1 MLWLATLNAALAAGS
16 TVHPPGFTEHPA
28 VDFAGVSESAD
39 VQPLDPEGKPHQ
51 VRARLL
57 ADADTVTPGGT
68 VRVGV
73 HLEQKENWHTY
84 WRSPGSVGQPTVIDW
99 DVPEGVTVGERLHP
113 APDFFEYEGII
124 SYGYEDQVLHA
135 VELQLPAEI
144 PAEGLEIKAS
154 TAWLVCEV
162 QCIPGEAELSLRLLP
177 GDGQPSATAPLFDHA
192 ATTFP
197 VDPIDVSAYAFETA
211 LSQSALRIDDEF
223 QVVVLMTPTGDAK
236 VETDA
241 SHDGFPLVTPIA
253 TPGWMVMDKK
263 LEQHDDGRI
272 QLTLDGYAIGADE
285 GLPQDEVAGG
295 LFQFEADGR
304 VVRTEIEVALPFVE
318 AGTEVLA
325 STSPLFGD
333 AATLDPTTA
342 EGGSTSATE
351 AGPAAEPPG
360 VLASLMTGQ
369 FWSMLGLAF
378 IGGILLNVMP
388 CVLPVITLKL
398 YGLVEQAG
406 ITSAERRRAGTGYT
420 AGILATF
427 GVLAGVIVV
436 VQQVFDLQAGWGF
449 QFQYPPYIIALATIV
464 FAFGLSLFGVFEI
477 PGFGETA
484 MSEASDKEGWL
495 GYFMSGLF
503 AVLLATPCSAP
514 FLGTGMGFAFSLPSV
529 LLVLFFLV
537 AGLGL
542 AFPFLLVAWV
552 PALYRYMPQ
561 PGAWMETFKQFL
573 GFTLMATTVWLVD
586 VLANQTGTDG
596 AFGMLVFL
604 TVVGL
609 GCWIF
614 GKWGGLSATWK
625 GRLGSATIASV
636 LAFGTGWQFLILETQ
651 PSQDCDNGELVA
663 TDELDFSHEVP
674 WQPFSEDRVA
684 ALDGQTIFVDFT
696 AEWCLTC
703 KVNEKNVLE
712 TEAVR
717 SAMAELGVV
726 PLKADWTNRDD
737 TITKWLKRYGKAG
750 VPFYLVI
757 PADQSREGIAL
768 PEVVTTDIV
777 IEAMK
782 EGA

>member
-1 MLWLATLNAALAAGS
+1 MLWLATLTAALAAGS
-16 TVHPPGFTEHPA
+16 TVHPPGFTEHPT
-28 VDFAGVSESAD
+28 VDLGQVPASAD
-39 VQPLDPEGKPHQ
+39 VQPLDPQGQPHQ

-57 ADADTVTPGGT
+57 ADQDSLVAGGT

-73 HLEQKENWHTY
+73 HLDQKKDWHTY
-84 WRSPGSVGQPTVIDW
+84 WRSPGAVGQPTLISW
-99 DVPEGVTVGERLHP
+99 TLPEGVSAGARLHP

-124 SYGYEDQVLHA
+124 SYGYEDQVLHF

-144 PAEGLEIKAS
+144 PAEGLEIQADA
-154 TAWLVCEV
+154 TWLVCEV
-162 QCIPGEAELSLRLLP
+162 QCIPGEASLSLTLP
-177 GDGQPSATAPLFDHA
+177 PGTGQPSAAAPLFDHA

-197 VDPIDVSAYAFETA
+197 SDPIDVTAFAFETA
-211 LSQSALRIDDEF
+211 LSQSALRADDEF
-223 QVVVLMTPTGDAK
+223 QVVVLMTPTGAGQ

-253 TPGWMVMDKK
+253 TPGWMLMDKR
-263 LEQHDDGRI
+263 LEQREDGRI
-272 QLTLDGYAIGADE
+272 QLTLDGYAIGTDE
-285 GLPQDEVAGG
+285 GLPAHESAGA
-295 LFQFEADGR
+295 LVQLMVDGQ
-304 VVRTEIEVALPFVE
+304 VVRTQIEIPLPFVE
-318 AGTEVLA
+318 PGAEILA

-333 AATLDPTTA
+333 GTPLTDAGAP
-342 EGGSTSATE
+342 TSAPVEVST
-351 AGPAAEPPG
+351 PG
-360 VLASLMTGQ
+360 VLDSLMTGQ

-378 IGGILLNVMP
+378 LGGILLNVMP

-406 ITSAERRRAGTGYT
+406 ITNAERRKAGTAYT

-484 MSEASDKEGWL
+484 MSDASDKEGWL

-561 PGAWMETFKQFL
+561 PGAWMETFKQLL

-604 TVVGL
+604 TVVGM

-625 GRLGSATIASV
+625 GRAGSATVVSV
-636 LAFGTGWQFLILETQ
+636 LALGTGWQVLILETQ
-651 PSQDCDNGELVA
+651 PSQECDDGGLVA
-663 TDELDFSHEVP
+663 TADLDFSHEIP
-674 WQPFSEDRVA
+674 WQPFTEDRVA
-684 ALDGQTIFVDFT
+684 ALQGQTIFVDFT

-717 SAMAELGVV
+717 AAMAEQGVV

-737 TITKWLKRYGKAG
+737 TITRWLKRYGKAG

-757 PADQSREGIAL
+757 PADQTREGISL

-777 IEAMK
+777 IAALK